1 MPVMMEGDRALP
13 CWEQKKAFHADSRTM
28 SERTDVVRIA
38 LVNNMPDSALED
50 TELQFLDL
58 LDAASGETPV
68 HLQLFS
74 LPKVPRTERG
84 EQHLRN
90 FYSGTGEL
98 SASRID
104 GMIVTGT
111 EPRQPNLA
119 DEPYWGAMTDLIDWA
134 EKNTVSTVLS
144 CLAAH
149 AGVLHS
155 DGIQRH
161 PLSDKKL
168 GVFESRKMTG
178 HELLRDAPGGMRFPH
193 SRWNEVREDE
203 LASAGYD
210 TILCSPEAG
219 VDLFVKMKGNS
230 LFLHFQGHPEY
241 NAHTLLKEF
250 RRDIKRYLRGERPNY
265 PSMPLGYFD
274 EAGEN
279 ALELFREM
287 AQAARSEELMASF
300 PEEVAAA
307 ALDNTWRPGALTI
320 YRNWLRYIAAKKE
333 GTRKLVLAARSEGA

>member
-1 MPVMMEGDRALP
+1 MPVRMEGDRALP
-13 CWEQKKAFHADSRTM
+13 CWEKKALHTKSRAPG
-28 SERTDVVRIA
+28 EPTDAVRIA
-38 LVNNMPDSALED
+38 LVNNMPDAALED

-58 LDAASGETPV
+58 LDAASGDIPV
-68 HLQLFS
+68 LLQLYS

-84 EQHLRN
+84 EQHVAN
-90 FYSGTGEL
+90 FYTGTEEL
-98 SASRID
+98 GATRID
-104 GMIVTGT
+104 GMIITGT

-119 DEPYWGAMTDLIDWA
+119 DEPYWNAMTDLFDWA

-155 DGIQRH
+155 DGIKRY
-161 PLSDKKL
+161 PMGDKKL
-168 GVFESRKMTG
+168 GVFESRKMNA
-178 HELLRDAPGGMRFPH
+178 HELLCDAPDGMCFPH
-193 SRWNEVREDE
+193 SRWNEVRADE
-203 LASAGYD
+203 LVSAGYD
-210 TILCSPEAG
+210 TILCSPGAG
-219 VDLFVKMKGNS
+219 VDLFAKMKGNS

-241 NAHTLLKEF
+241 SARTLLKEF

-287 AQAARSEELMASF
+287 ALAARSEELMASF
-300 PEEVAAA
+300 PEEIAGA
-307 ALDNTWRPGALTI
+307 ALDNTWRPGSIAI
-320 YRNWLRYIAAKKE
+320 YRNWLRYIAARKE
-333 GTRKLVLAARSEGA
+333 DTRKLVLATRSEGA